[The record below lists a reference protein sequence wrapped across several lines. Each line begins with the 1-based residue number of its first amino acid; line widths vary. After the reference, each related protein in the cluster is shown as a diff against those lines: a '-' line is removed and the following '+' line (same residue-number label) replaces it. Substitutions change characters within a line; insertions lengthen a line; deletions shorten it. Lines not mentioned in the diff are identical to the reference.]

1 MRNATG
7 MCSMCGTLGAAAH
20 WSEGGGDRAQVGT
33 RRLVLR
39 ERLRRTE
46 LLNRAL
52 APYRMTVDEWEETA
66 YILRGPTGASI
77 LCGDLAAVF
86 AEAQRLRGGQP
97 LDPLDPAYLEA
108 LGA

>member
-1 MRNATG
+1 MRNASG
-7 MCSMCGTLGAAAH
+7 VCSMCGTLGAAAH
-20 WSEGGGDRAQVGT
+20 WSEGAGDRAQVGT

-52 APYRMTVDEWEETA
+52 APLRLHVDEWEETA
-66 YILRGPTGASI
+66 YILRGPSGEAV

-86 AEAQRLRGGQP
+86 AELQRLRGGRP

-108 LGA
+108 LGG

>member
-7 MCSMCGTLGAAAH
+7 VCSMCGTLGAAAH
-20 WSEGGGDRAQVGT
+20 WSEGAGDRAQVGA

-52 APYRMTVDEWEETA
+52 APHRMAVDEWEETA
-66 YILRGPTGASI
+66 YILRGPTGASV

-86 AEAQRLRGGQP
+86 AEAQRLRGGRP

-108 LGA
+108 LGG